1 MDEQDKSPTLYLLI
15 PDARALGNIA
25 SLWRRWTRS
34 EDLGTGFTPWRDVF
48 ATLRDIRLWG
58 PQDRVREEERKLLAE
73 EIALMG
79 DSEKISH
86 EIELIFRTYDARA
99 NEAETSLT
107 NAIAAINGRTVSRS
121 RIVDIGYHAVLAE
134 LPVIAVRRIVELKAT
149 SIAGLDA
156 VMHIRPQSIATAI
169 GI

>member
-25 SLWRRWTRS
+25 SLWRHWTRG
-34 EDLGTGFTPWRDVF
+34 EALGIGFTPWRDVF

-107 NAIAAINGRTVSRS
+107 SAIAAINGRIVSRS

-134 LPVIAVRRIVELKAT
+134 LPVIAVRRIVELEAT

>member
-1 MDEQDKSPTLYLLI
+1 
-15 PDARALGNIA
+15 
-25 SLWRRWTRS
+25 
-34 EDLGTGFTPWRDVF
+34 
-48 ATLRDIRLWG
+48 
-58 PQDRVREEERKLLAE
+58 
-73 EIALMG
+73 MG

-107 NAIAAINGRTVSRS
+107 SAIAAINGRIVSRS

-134 LPVIAVRRIVELKAT
+134 LPVIAVRRIVELEAT